1 MKALIGLAAAA
12 ALLAPPLA
20 GSALADAELLVKACG
35 ECHAETDAG
44 LTRISGQ
51 RKTPEGWL
59 MTIVRMRLAHGL
71 EISNADQA
79 ALVTYLAE
87 TQGLAPSE
95 TTGLRYALDRDP
107 SAMEAFEAPLA
118 DMCGRCHTTARVA
131 LQRRTP
137 EEWSLHMDFHVGQY
151 PTTEYQALGRDRK
164 WFEIA
169 KNEMAPML
177 AEAYPLETDAWT
189 SWQAADKQP
198 VAGDWL
204 VLTVLPGRGEVY
216 GKLTVSGDASP
227 YDISGALR
235 LADGTEL
242 PVSGKMNLYTGYE
255 WRANLKIGDETY
267 RQVLA
272 VSEDGNGLE
281 GRQFLRDQDSL
292 GGTLVGAR
300 LGSGPAILGTVPSAA
315 PSGEAAVQV
324 VGTGLDGLSFEG
336 AEAKNVH
343 ANDFGASAI
352 LAADG
357 NALVT
362 AKAGAAEGHVALYDS
377 IDRLA
382 VEPAFTIARVGGG
395 SDVGP
400 AAVPAL
406 FQAIG
411 FWNGPDGEPGTAD
424 DIRVGPLPAQW
435 TVSPHNEIAE
445 LMEDHRFAGVMD
457 AESGIFSPGMAG
469 PNPERPFSTNNAGD
483 LTVTADAVGKQAS
496 GQLIVTVQ
504 RFIDPPIR

>member
-1 MKALIGLAAAA
+1 MKPLIGLAAAA

-20 GSALADAELLVKACG
+20 APALADAALLAEACG
-35 ECHAETDAG
+35 TCHTETDAG
-44 LTRISGQ
+44 LSRIAGQ

-59 MTIVRMRLAHGL
+59 MTIVRMRLAHDL

-79 ALVTYLAE
+79 ALVSYLSE
-87 TQGLAPSE
+87 TQGMAPSE
-95 TTGLRYALDRDP
+95 TEGLRYALDRDP
-107 SAMEAFEAPLA
+107 SAMEAFEAPLG
-118 DMCGRCHTTARVA
+118 DMCGRCHTMARAA

-169 KNEMAPML
+169 KNDVVPIL
-177 AEAYPLETDAWT
+177 AERYPLQTDAWT
-189 SWQAADKQP
+189 AWQAAEKKP
-198 VAGDWL
+198 VAGEWL
-204 VLTVLPGRGEVY
+204 VLTELPGLGEAF
-216 GKLTVSGDASP
+216 GTLSVSGDASP
-227 YDISGALR
+227 YDVTGSLR
-235 LADGTEL
+235 LADGTEF

-255 WRANLKIGDETY
+255 WRANLKVGDQTY

-272 VSEDGNGLE
+272 VSEDGNALE
-281 GRQFLRDQDSL
+281 GRQFLRDRDSL
-292 GGTLVGAR
+292 GGPLVGAR
-300 LGSGPAILGTVPSAA
+300 IGGGTAILGTVPSVA
-315 PSGEAAVQV
+315 PAGEAAVQV
-324 VGTGLDGLSFEG
+324 VGTGLDGLSFDG
-336 AEAKNVH
+336 AEAKNIH
-343 ANDFGASAI
+343 TNDHGAAAI

-357 NALVT
+357 NTLVT
-362 AKAGAAEGHVALYDS
+362 AKAGSAEGHVALYDS

-382 VEPAFTIARVGGG
+382 VEPAFTVARVGGG

-445 LMEDHRFAGVMD
+445 QMEDHRFAGAMD
-457 AESGIFSPGMAG
+457 AQSGIFTPAMAG

-483 LTVTADAVGKQAS
+483 LTVTADAAGKQAS
-496 GQLIVTVQ
+496 AQLIVTVQ
-504 RFIDPPIR
+504 RFVDPPIR

>member
-1 MKALIGLAAAA
+1 MRTLIGLAAAA
-12 ALLAPPLA
+12 ALLAPPLLS
-20 GSALADAELLVKACG
+20 SANADQALLANACSS
-35 ECHAETDAG
+35 CHAETDAG
-44 LTRISGQ
+44 LSRISGQ

-79 ALVTYLAE
+79 ALVAYLSE

-107 SAMEAFEAPLA
+107 SAFESFEPALGE
-118 DMCGRCHTTARVA
+118 MCGRCHTTARAA

-151 PTTEYQALGRDRK
+151 PTTEYQALGRDRA

-169 KNEMAPML
+169 KNEIAPML
-177 AEAYPLETDAWT
+177 AKAYPLETEAW
-189 SWQAADKQP
+189 SAWQAADKQP
-198 VAGDWL
+198 VDGAWL
-204 VLTVLPGRGEVY
+204 VLTSLPGMGEAY
-216 GKLTVSGDASP
+216 GALTVSGAASP
-227 YDISGALR
+227 YDIAGSLR
-235 LADGTEL
+235 LADGIVL

-255 WRANLKIGDETY
+255 WRANLKIGEQSF

-272 VSEDGNGLE
+272 VSEDGKALE

-292 GGTLVGAR
+292 GGTLVGAKAD
-300 LGSGPAILGTVPSAA
+300 SGTTILGTVPSAA

-324 VGTGLDGLSFEG
+324 VGIGLDGLSFDG
-336 AEAKNVH
+336 AEAKSVH
-343 ANDFGASAI
+343 ANDYGAAAI
-352 LAADG
+352 LRADG

-362 AKAGAAEGHVALYDS
+362 AKAGAAEGQVALYDS

-395 SDVGP
+395 SEVGP

-406 FQAIG
+406 FKAIG

-435 TVSPHNEIAE
+435 TVSPHNEIAAA
-445 LMEDHRFAGVMD
+445 MEDQHYAGVMD
-457 AESGIFSPGMAG
+457 QESGIFMPALAG

-504 RFIDPPIR
+504 RFVDPPIR